1 MKIAVISDIHANLV
15 ALKAVLEDVRDENC
29 DTVFCLGDIVLAG
42 PQPKETI
49 DFVKSQNWNIV
60 QGNTDKMIA
69 DYGIEVLQML
79 KENFPVIANA
89 VVDDMNILDESDVEY
104 LKGLPPALEMNVEGI
119 KILLVHGSPR
129 YNNEDILP
137 NMQISD
143 IEEIIAPTDADL
155 VLCGHTHVPCGY
167 QTNSK
172 QTVVNVGSVGRPMT
186 ENPLACYVIL
196 DLNQG
201 IFTVKHKFIDYDR
214 QMAAEFIRDRN
225 FDGADKLAELL
236 INPVV
241 RHV

>member
-15 ALKAVLEDVRDENC
+15 ALKAVLEDVRDEKC

-49 DFVKSQNWNIV
+49 DFVKSQSWNII

-69 DYGIEVLQML
+69 DFGPEVLQML
-79 KENFPVIANA
+79 QENFPVIANA
-89 VVDDMNILDESDVEY
+89 VVDDMNYFDDDDKMFLNE
-104 LKGLPPALEMNVEGI
+104 LPPALEMNVEGI

-137 NMQISD
+137 NMPISTV
-143 IEEIIAPTDADL
+143 EEIISPTDADL
-155 VLCGHTHVPCGY
+155 VFCGHTHVPCGY
-167 QTNSK
+167 QTNNK

-186 ENPLACYVIL
+186 KNPLACYAIV

-201 IFTVKHKFIDYDR
+201 VFSVKHKFVEYDNKL
-214 QMAAEFIRDRN
+214 AADFLRNRN
-225 FDGADKLAELL
+225 FEGSDKLAELL
-236 INPVV
+236 IQPEV